1 MQFLLWII
9 IGSIAGWLTGKIMK
23 GYGHGKEMDILMGV
37 TGAVAG
43 GFTMYAAGFSGQ
55 GRMAYTILVAIL
67 GAIVLTASIAVAS
80 GRRRYV

>member
-9 IGSIAGWLTGKIMK
+9 VGLIAGWLTGKFTR
-23 GYGHGKEMDILMGV
+23 GYGHGTGMDILMGM

-43 GFTMYAAGFSGQ
+43 GFIVYAAGFSGQ
-55 GRMAYTILVAIL
+55 GRMTYTILVAIL
-67 GAIVLTASIAVAS
+67 GAVVLTASIAVAS